1 MMCFS
6 SMLPNVSKMI
16 PGDLETVNG
25 KSGWQ
30 ISKLWAPKIHTE
42 KNIFESFISR
52 YKKLEKES

>member
-1 MMCFS
+1 
-6 SMLPNVSKMI
+6 MI

-42 KNIFESFISR
+42 KNVFESFISSI
-52 YKKLEKES
+52 KKLKRKKQFF